1 MRIAGIKVWLL
12 RTPIKMRRRHGVGD
26 IETMMPSVIVRLT
39 TDEGIQGWG
48 EASPWV
54 VFTGTAEACASGIDV
69 YLRPV
74 LAGADPFR
82 MNEIMERC
90 AHALVGHPEAKAAI
104 ESALLDIVGKATGQ
118 PACNLLGGR
127 VRDTIPLSCSVAD
140 PDFEADMDWVKA
152 RIADG
157 IRIFKVKTGFLDH
170 AQDLRRME
178 RLRSDLPADT
188 DLRIDY
194 NQGLQPWD
202 ALAKV
207 RDMERFRPTFIEQ
220 PVPRPHRH
228 ALAEI
233 ARAIDTPIMADESCF
248 DPEEAI
254 ECVRMGCADLFAVKI
269 MKAGGIRRAQAVAEI
284 GAAAG
289 IACYG
294 GTMFE
299 GGLANAAGAHLV
311 GATENISLGAE
322 FYTARFVLA
331 EDVLAEPL
339 AIRDGATVVPT
350 GPGLGVVVDEAKVR
364 KYAVQ
369 EAGQ

>member
-1 MRIAGIKVWLL
+1 
-12 RTPIKMRRRHGVGD
+12 MRRRHGVGD
-26 IETMMPSVIVRLT
+26 IEAAMPSVILRLT
-39 TDEGIQGWG
+39 TDEDIVGWG
-48 EASPWV
+48 EASPWS
-54 VFTGTAEACASGIDV
+54 VFTGTAEACASGIHV
-69 YLRPV
+69 YLRPI
-74 LAGADPFR
+74 LEGADPFR
-82 MNEIMERC
+82 TAAIMDRC
-90 AHALVGHPEAKAAI
+90 QHALVAHTEAKAAV
-104 ESALLDIVGKATGQ
+104 ESALLDIVGKAAGR
-118 PACNLLGGR
+118 PVCDLLGGR
-127 VRDTIPLSCSVAD
+127 VRDVIPLSCSIAD
-140 PDFEADMDWVKA
+140 PEFEADLDWARA

-170 AQDLRRME
+170 AQDMRRME
-178 RLRSDLPADT
+178 RLRTELPGDL

-194 NQGLQPWD
+194 NQGLEAWD
-202 ALAKV
+202 AVAKV

-220 PVPRPHRH
+220 PVARPHRH
-228 ALAEI
+228 AMAAI

-254 ECVRMGCADLFAVKI
+254 ECVRLQAADLFAVKI
-269 MKAGGIRRAQAVAEI
+269 MKSGGLRRAQAVAEI

-311 GATENISLGAE
+311 GATQNISLGAE

-339 AIRDGATVVPT
+339 AIRDGGTVVPE
-350 GPGLGVVVDEAKVR
+350 GPGLGVTVDEAKVR
-364 KYAVQ
+364 KYAIH
-369 EAGQ
+369 EAGR